1 MVSCKSANFFCGSFN
16 FENKQNL
23 PEKIFDSFLLHSQ
36 INQLVNLTHHVG
48 LSNVD
53 MKTP

>member
-1 MVSCKSANFFCGSFN
+1 MACWEADHNIIYYLKQTFFI
-16 FENKQNL
+16 